1 MERKVKEEENN
12 AERARGVGRNN
23 EEQWGEEQQEENTE
37 WRKGNRDQVFR
48 RSVGEKQQLTAVF

>member
-1 MERKVKEEENN
+1 MKEEENN